1 MFNYVPIKHKQM
13 SFVSN
18 GGKFKLYTVLNG
30 LIFSTPT
37 QPGFH
42 LNARYMCCNKLEQ
55 LERGSFPFLQKRKTT
70 IPLRNNSINKV
81 DVNVFDKMT
90 ATDVTVGFFNNLISV
105 LPNGIL
111 DGHTYENVNLRFS
124 KIIDFRIFVS

>member
-1 MFNYVPIKHKQM
+1 VNFPQLEMISLDNNLIKYM
-13 SFVSN
+13 NPEGFLRLP
-18 GGKFKLYTVLNG
+18 KLFT
-30 LIFSTPT
+30 F
-37 QPGFH
+37 
-42 LNARYMCCNKLEQ
+42 YMCCNKLEQ
-55 LERGSFPFLQKRKTT
+55 LERGSFPFLQKRKAT